1 MTASTIFCY
10 ADIEDGTTLN
20 QVLEQLRGTS
30 IDGHDV
36 LGIVLCDAQ
45 PQRISD
51 RVRRFHGINL
61 VLEGTVNSFGS
72 YRMGPH
78 VVTLC
83 GRTYLGEPV
92 TTRQALVP
100 VATVPTSYTER
111 RLAL

>member
-36 LGIVLCDAQ
+36 LGIVLCDTQ

-61 VLEGTVNSFGS
+61 VLEGTVNGFTS

-78 VVTLC
+78 VITLC

-92 TTRQALVP
+92 TTRRALVP
-100 VATVPTSYTER
+100 VACGPASYTER
-111 RLAL
+111 RGYD